1 MKNEK
6 NEWGPIWTHFGR
18 LILVTIHQQCMNKS
32 LTWAQKKLFQ
42 NALTVHKFFTVK
54 KKKHKSLEILF
65 DRDIKR
71 PVFLSLWVEKIEIVA
86 YDWIIL
92 ELKERAKTC

>member
-18 LILVTIHQQCMNKS
+18 LILVIIQQQCMNKKS
-32 LTWAQKKLFQ
+32 YVSPKRKLFQ

-54 KKKHKSLEILF
+54 KKKHKSLEIFF

-71 PVFLSLWVEKIEIVA
+71 PVFLL
-86 YDWIIL
+86 L
-92 ELKERAKTC
+92 